1 MSLLLSTF
9 EEIPVFRLS
18 LLLLIA
24 SSVAVSQTAPDSLQ
38 HPKTDSLFLRV
49 VVPGDDTV
57 RAVFGRH
64 RIAASTLPNAKAFIN
79 GQETKV
85 YASGAFV
92 GMVQVP
98 VGTSPLRLTV
108 KNAMGDSLYKDFVFV
123 RPEPPKTSSKDT
135 VTIEKIMMEPSQDL
149 WLGKD
154 DVLEVK
160 FKGSP
165 GYEASFEI
173 DGVESGIPMRELPAR
188 EANGL
193 GGIYVGRYKIKD
205 GDVSNGSPIRF
216 KLRESFWCSEKAYSR
231 ARVWIIPDSLPR
243 VAEVTGR
250 RPFLNAG
257 LGADRL
263 GGAKLG
269 YIQPGVLVE
278 ISGKVGRQ
286 YRVRLS
292 ESMEGWLPE
301 ESARLLPPDTP
312 LPRSLTGSISA
323 AGNDSVDIVTVSL
336 SKRLPYTS
344 DQQVNPNAVIVDV
357 YGATSNTNWITHQL
371 SAKGIE
377 SVKWNQVSAEQYRLT
392 INLKYRQQWGYDIDY
407 NGGTALR
414 IRIRRPPVLAS
425 RDSILNGLLVAV
437 DAGHGGDN
445 QGALGA
451 TGVREMDVNLA
462 IVNHIDSVLRA
473 RGAQTVLTRTGD
485 EGPSMLE
492 RTDKVLSSGAQ
503 VLISIHCNSTGE
515 ISDPLQVS
523 GTSTYYRYV
532 GFKLLANGMY
542 DRMLELGLNQFGIT
556 GSFNFSLNGPTQL
569 PNVLVETAFLSNPED
584 EMLLLDDGFRTKIAV
599 QVIKG
604 LEDFLRKATE
614 QEESETPTKI
624 GNREGG
630 R

>member
-1 MSLLLSTF
+1 MF
-9 EEIPVFRLS
+9 CC
-18 LLLLIA
+18 A
-24 SSVAVSQTAPDSLQ
+24 SSLAFTQSNPDSVLT
-38 HPKTDSLFLRV
+38 HKPDSLFLRV

-57 RAVFGRH
+57 RAAFGRH

-98 VGTSPLRLTV
+98 VGTTPLHLTV
-108 KNAMGDSLYKDFVFV
+108 KNALGDSLYKDFVFV
-123 RPEPPKTSSKDT
+123 RSEPPKTSSKDT
-135 VTIEKIMMEPSQDL
+135 VTIDNIMMEPSQDL

-173 DGVESGIPMRELPAR
+173 EGVESGIPMRELPPK
-188 EANGL
+188 EVNGL
-193 GGIYVGRYKIKD
+193 GGIYVGRYKVKD

-216 KLRESFWCSEKAYSR
+216 KLKVSFWSSEKAYSR
-231 ARVWIIPDSLPR
+231 GKVWIIPDSLPR
-243 VAEVTGR
+243 VGEVVGR

-257 LGADRL
+257 LGSDRL

-278 ISGKVGRQ
+278 VTGKVGRQ

-344 DQQVNPNAVIVDV
+344 DQQVSPNAIIVDV

-377 SVKWNQVSAEQYRLT
+377 SVKWNQVSAHQYRLT
-392 INLKYRQQWGYDIDY
+392 INLKYHQQWGYDVDY

-425 RDSILNGLLVAV
+425 KDSLLNGLIVAV

-451 TGVREMDVNLA
+451 TGVREMDVTLS
-462 IVNHIDSVLRA
+462 IVNHIDSVLKA
-473 RGAQTVLTRTGD
+473 RGAKTVLTRTGD

-515 ISDPLQVS
+515 ITDPLQVS

-532 GFKLLANGMY
+532 GFKPLANTMY

-584 EMLLLDDGFRTKIAV
+584 EMLLLDDGFRTKIAA
-599 QVIKG
+599 QVVNG
-604 LEDFLRKATE
+604 LEDFLRKTAE
-614 QEESETPTKI
+614 PETIPVPVKTLERK
-624 GNREGG
+624 GG